1 MTRIG
6 YFLSTE
12 EHRPR
17 DLVRQ
22 AQGAEAAGFD
32 ALWIS
37 DHFHPWSESQGQAP
51 FVWTVAGAIGQATAL
66 PITTAVTCP
75 TTRMHPAIIAQATAT
90 TAALARGG
98 FTLGVGTG
106 EALNEHILG
115 LPWPPAA
122 QRLAML
128 EEAVEV
134 MRRLWTGKLVTHRG
148 EYYDLDTA
156 RIYTLP
162 EESPQIFMAAFGPK
176 ATTLAANV
184 ADGLIQVAPSPDTI
198 EMFRARGGAGK
209 PVQGGL
215 KVCWHED
222 GAEARR
228 LAHHRW
234 ANDAL
239 PGEASQ
245 LLPLPRHFEQLTREL
260 ITEDRVAEQ
269 IPCGPDPEAHMAAIR
284 PYLQAGVEEVYISQ
298 IGDDQEGFFEFFST
312 EILPRLRVEDRTG
325 PEATGP

>member
-6 YFLSTE
+6 YFLSSE
-12 EHRPR
+12 EHTPR
-17 DLVRQ
+17 ALVRQ

-37 DHFHPWSESQGQAP
+37 DHFHPWLESQGQSP
-51 FVWTVAGAIGQATAL
+51 FVWTVAGAVGQATAL

-75 TTRMHPAIIAQATAT
+75 TTRMHPAVIAHATAT

-122 QRLAML
+122 QRIAML
-128 EEAVEV
+128 EEAIEV

-162 EESPQIFMAAFGPK
+162 EERPRVYMSAFGPK
-176 ATTLAANV
+176 ATTLAASV

-215 KVCWHED
+215 KVCWHQDE
-222 GAEARR
+222 AEARR
-228 LAHHRW
+228 MVHHRW
-234 ANDAL
+234 PTEAL
-239 PGEASQ
+239 PGEALQ
-245 LLPLPRHFEQLTREL
+245 LLPLPRHFGQLTGEL
-260 ITEDRVAEQ
+260 VSEDMVAAKV
-269 IPCGPDPEAHMAAIR
+269 PCGPDPDVHMAAIR
-284 PYLQAGVEEVYISQ
+284 PYLEAGVDELFISQ
-298 IGDDQEGFFEFFST
+298 VGDDQEGFFEFFTT
-312 EILPRLRVEDRTG
+312 ELLPRLRAER
-325 PEATGP
+325 